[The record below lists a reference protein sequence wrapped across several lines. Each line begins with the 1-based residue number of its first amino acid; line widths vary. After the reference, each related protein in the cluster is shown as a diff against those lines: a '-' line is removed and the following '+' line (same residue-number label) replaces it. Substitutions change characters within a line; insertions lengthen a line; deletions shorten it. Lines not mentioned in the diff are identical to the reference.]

1 MAIEPARKAEL
12 IGEYATEAGDTGS
25 SEVQIA
31 LLTENIRNLTEHLKV
46 HKKDY
51 ATQLGLVKMVGRRSK
66 LLRYL
71 RSKSPERYQTILG
84 RLGLRR

>member
-1 MAIEPARKAEL
+1 MAIQAARKAEL
-12 IGEYATEAGDTGS
+12 IAEYANTDGDNGS
-25 SEVQIA
+25 PEVQIA

-46 HKKDY
+46 HRKDY
-51 ATQLGLVKMVGRRSK
+51 GSQLGLVKMVGRRSK

-71 RSKSPERYQTILG
+71 RSKNPERYRAILG

>member
-1 MAIEPARKAEL
+1 MAIETARKAEL
-12 IGEYATEAGDTGS
+12 ISEYATADGDNGS
-25 SEVQIA
+25 PEVQVA
-31 LLTENIRNLTEHLKV
+31 LLTENISNLTEHLKV

-51 ATQLGLVKMVGRRSK
+51 GSQLGLVKMVGRRSK

-71 RSKSPERYQTILG
+71 RSKSPERYRTILG

>member
-1 MAIEPARKAEL
+1 MPNKAVT
-12 IGEYATEAGDTGS
+12 IDQHKTHDSDTGS
-25 SEVQIA
+25 PEVQIA
-31 LLTENIRNLTEHLKV
+31 LLTENIRSLTEHLKV

-51 ATQLGLVKMVGRRSK
+51 ASRRGLLKMVGRRSS

-71 RSKSPERYQTILG
+71 RNRNPERYRTILE

>member
-1 MAIEPARKAEL
+1 MSITGERKKEL
-12 IGEYATEAGDTGS
+12 AVKFGGGEQNPGS
-25 SEVQIA
+25 SAVQIA
-31 LLTENIRNLTEHLKV
+31 IMSERIRNLTEHLKV

-51 ATQLGLVKMVGRRSK
+51 GSQLGLVKMVGRRSK

-71 RSKSPERYQTILG
+71 RSKSPERYRTILG